1 VKNCT
6 LFRSKLP
13 YFCLSLLVIL
23 QFSPAPSAR
32 AQAIPY
38 ARTFLKSKE
47 DVEAALKGFQ
57 AYAGQKLPIVDGFVA
72 MGEQPLDRYERAFY
86 QFSIDLV
93 PNSADITVVKLS
105 AKITAWYVD
114 PDPSKA
120 GYQVLPS
127 NGRLELDLLDRLGE
141 KFASK
146 PALYVPRTNFE
157 TPRPKIDSSGNPLPQ
172 SSSSLAA
179 APSPAAGS
187 SPGTAPSSASA
198 NELAALK
205 SQREIEQKHMLQLKS
220 ELEGWQEIQHNQAH
234 PRNLVIVKKSR
245 ASVLARPTEGT
256 KVLFTAS
263 ADDEFEFIE
272 AQGDWF
278 HIQIAGASRGW
289 IRRSEAESMDPRWN
303 TPATAAKG
311 EAETAATFK
320 VTREES
326 GPFPGDWAPLKSMT
340 VKIFWV
346 QPAASPTISTDPS
359 EKREFT
365 KSLFQR
371 AWKDAQGGT
380 QTAPAGVV
388 VVFDTPDGGQ
398 VSTTMAILESWME
411 NKISGP
417 LFWQQC
423 SIDPPEL
430 FSVPQKK

>member
-6 LFRSKLP
+6 LFRSRLH
-13 YFCLSLLVIL
+13 YLSLSLLVVL
-23 QFSPAPSAR
+23 QLSPTPPAR

-38 ARTFLKSKE
+38 ARTFLRSKE
-47 DVEAALKGFQ
+47 DVEAALKGLQ

-86 QFSIDLV
+86 QFSIDLI
-93 PNSADITVVKLS
+93 PNSTDITVVKLS

-141 KFASK
+141 KFGTK
-146 PALYVPRTNFE
+146 PSIYVPRTNLQA
-157 TPRPKIDSSGNPLPQ
+157 PRPKIDSSGNLLPQ

-179 APSPAAGS
+179 ASGPAAGA
-187 SPGTAPSSASA
+187 SPGTAPSDGSA
-198 NELAALK
+198 NEVAALK
-205 SQREIEQKHMLQLKS
+205 SQREIEQKHMLELKS
-220 ELEGWQEIQHNQAH
+220 ELEGLEEIQHNQAH

-245 ASVLARPTEGT
+245 SPVLARPTEGT

-278 HIQIAGASRGW
+278 HIQIAGVSRGW
-289 IRRSEAESMDPRWN
+289 VRRSEAESMDPRWN
-303 TPATAAKG
+303 APVTPAK
-311 EAETAATFK
+311 AEPESASMFR

-326 GPFPGDWAPLKSMT
+326 GPFPGNWAPLKSMT

-346 QPAASPTISTDPS
+346 QPAASPTISTAPS

-371 AWKDAQGGT
+371 AWNDAKGAGPT
-380 QTAPAGVV
+380 PAGVV

-398 VSTTMAILESWME
+398 VSTTMALLQSWME
-411 NKISGP
+411 SKISAP

-423 SIDPPEL
+423 SVDPPEL